1 MTIPAPDE
9 NWGALAAV
17 VDRLDAD
24 DVVVIRLQAPR
35 RHHGLSI
42 GPVGSNQNLEVGKL
56 CYTSYTLVS
65 FFVEIFIKC
74 TLYLRVIDRFEH
86 LNDEVLFHST
96 VEASYATNF

>member
-24 DVVVIRLQAPR
+24 DVVVVRLQSPR

-42 GPVGSNQNLEVGKL
+42 GPVGSNQNLEVSKL
-56 CYTSYTLVS
+56 RYTSYTL
-65 FFVEIFIKC
+65 FVFI
-74 TLYLRVIDRFEH
+74 
-86 LNDEVLFHST
+86 
-96 VEASYATNF
+96 

>member
-9 NWGALAAV
+9 NWGAFAAV

-56 CYTSYTLVS
+56 YYTSYTLVS
-65 FFVEIFIKC
+65 FF
-74 TLYLRVIDRFEH
+74 RR
-86 LNDEVLFHST
+86 NLFL
-96 VEASYATNF
+96 